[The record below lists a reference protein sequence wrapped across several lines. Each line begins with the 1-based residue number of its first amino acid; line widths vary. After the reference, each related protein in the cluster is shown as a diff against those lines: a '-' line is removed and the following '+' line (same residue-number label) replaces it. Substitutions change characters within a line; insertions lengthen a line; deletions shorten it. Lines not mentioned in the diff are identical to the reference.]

1 MKVYTTFILTSSA
14 SITRGVTYA
23 KLTHTV
29 ARGRYTTAP
38 HLFPATSEI
47 TAVTTLAR
55 RLSVAIQEGLWLAPA
70 ALEAN
75 GQRGLGDE
83 PSAPIT
89 MRATGADPPLG
100 EVSARRSARRAVGE
114 VALVHAER
122 RKLANVVAARPPE
135 VARVVQPRPPAQPP
149 RASRRAAQ
157 LEVGTARRVAV
168 TDKVARALPMAVDG
182 EAHEVATPA
191 ALLRA
196 ERGPLGMH
204 VQRQVCRVVLAVLAE
219 RLQRR
224 KLEEGQLPRLRLAH
238 TELHPRRDGVLGELE
253 YRPRQPRMR
262 RQQLAPPHHRLL
274 RLWSARGA
282 FGGGDLPV
290 A

>member
-1 MKVYTTFILTSSA
+1 MLQLISS
-14 SITRGVTYA
+14 SRGVTYA

-100 EVSARRSARRAVGE
+100 EVAPSGRVRPGRVRRQVEQLRAQRPE
-114 VALVHAER
+114 PPH
-122 RKLANVVAARPPE
+122 VVAPRPPE
-135 VARVVQPRPPAQPP
+135 VAAVVHPAVFV
-149 RASRRAAQ
+149 RCDVEHAA
-157 LEVGTARRVAV
+157 
-168 TDKVARALPMAVDG
+168 ARA
-182 EAHEVATPA
+182 VAAPVF
-191 ALLRA
+191 RA
-196 ERGPLGMH
+196 RN
-204 VQRQVCRVVLAVLAE
+204 RA
-219 RLQRR
+219 
-224 KLEEGQLPRLRLAH
+224 
-238 TELHPRRDGVLGELE
+238 
-253 YRPRQPRMR
+253 
-262 RQQLAPPHHRLL
+262 
-274 RLWSARGA
+274 
-282 FGGGDLPV
+282 
-290 A
+290 